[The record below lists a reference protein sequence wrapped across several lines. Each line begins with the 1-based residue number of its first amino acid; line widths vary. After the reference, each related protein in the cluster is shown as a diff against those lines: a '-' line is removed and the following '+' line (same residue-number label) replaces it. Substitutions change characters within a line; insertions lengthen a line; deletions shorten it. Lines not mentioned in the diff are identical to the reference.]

1 MNKKIIASIISLL
14 LIVPNVAHAKTKT
27 NKLNNSNSGY
37 TVAVLDTAL
46 NSSLPQL
53 AGKVVHEVCILE
65 WNSCPNGTWF
75 QEGPGAANLPMSII
89 SNNGFDHG
97 TNMVGAL
104 LNSNPTVKIVFV
116 RIIGNTPTG
125 GRQIANEKTVIQA
138 LDWVIANKDK
148 FNISAVTMSQGHH
161 NLAPLA
167 DYCPNTP
174 NTKQRIQSL
183 LNLQVPTFMAVGNNY
198 DYQRIDWPSCIDE
211 VIAIGALNRYDSI
224 NLYSNRDSRRLDF
237 FELGDMNSFGPNGGT
252 KRLAG
257 TSAAAQYAAG
267 QWILAKEKKPS
278 LSYQDLMN
286 LVRST
291 AKPVTGTKGA
301 AGVKIN
307 VAGIL

>member
-1 MNKKIIASIISLL
+1 MNKKIITSIISLL
-14 LIVPNVAHAKTKT
+14 LIVPNVAHAKN
-27 NKLNNSNSGY
+27 NKLNNLNSDY
-37 TVAVLDTAL
+37 TVAVLDTAID
-46 NSSLPQL
+46 SSISQL
-53 AGKVVHEVCILE
+53 SGKIIYEVCVLE
-65 WNSCPNGTWF
+65 WNSCPNGTSF
-75 QEGPGAANLPMSII
+75 QEGDGAAKLPTNII
-89 SNNGFDHG
+89 TNNGFDHG

-104 LNSNPTVKIVFV
+104 LNSNPNVKIVFV

-125 GRQIANEKTVIQA
+125 GRQIANEKTVVQA

-161 NLAPLA
+161 NLPPLA

-211 VIAIGALNRYDSI
+211 VIAIGALNRYNSI
-224 NLYSNRDSRRLDF
+224 NLYSNRDSKRLDF
-237 FELGDMNSFGPNGGT
+237 FELGDMNSFGPTGAV

-267 QWILAKEKKPS
+267 QWILAKQKKPE
-278 LSYQDLMN
+278 LSYQQLMDLIK
-286 LVRST
+286 ST
-291 AKPVTGTKGA
+291 AQPVSGTKGA
-301 AGVKIN
+301 AGIKIN
-307 VAGIL
+307 IAGIL